1 MIIGPSG
8 TGKELVA
15 KALHRLSP
23 RRDQPFVPVHCG
35 AIPADLLEAE
45 LFGSLKGSFTG
56 ADRDRMGVLETAHRG
71 VLFLDEIGEMPPPMQ
86 VKLLR
91 FLQEGSFTPV
101 GGRETRHVDVRV
113 ICATHRDLATMVA
126 EGRFRADLYYRLN
139 VVRIEVP
146 PLRERREDIPLLV
159 HHFLRKHR
167 GEGAGG
173 LGIEDDALELLASAE
188 WPGNV
193 RELENAIESALAL
206 APGPRLRA
214 ADLRP
219 GRVRASQAPAGLGTD
234 LPLSLAD
241 YERAAIER
249 ALRECGGD
257 AAAAAKRLRLGRS
270 TFYRKLAR
278 HGITPARRG
287 AGSGQAIR

>member
-1 MIIGPSG
+1 MADGG
-8 TGKELVA
+8 T
-15 KALHRLSP
+15 
-23 RRDQPFVPVHCG
+23 
-35 AIPADLLEAE
+35 
-45 LFGSLKGSFTG
+45 
-56 ADRDRMGVLETAHRG
+56 
-71 VLFLDEIGEMPPPMQ
+71 LFLDEVGEIPASVQ
-86 VKLLR
+86 AKLLR
-91 FLQEGSFTPV
+91 ALQHKEVRPV
-101 GGRETRHVDVRV
+101 GSSRTVPVDLRV
-113 ICATHRDLATMVA
+113 ICATHRDLAAMVA

-146 PLRERREDIPLLV
+146 PLRDRREDIPLLV

-167 GEGAGG
+167 GEGAAG
-173 LGIEDDALELLASAE
+173 LGIEDDALELLATAE

-206 APGPRLRA
+206 ARGPRLRA

-219 GRVRASQAPAGLGTD
+219 GRVRASQAPPALGMD

-241 YERAAIER
+241 YERAAMER

-257 AAAAAKRLRLGRS
+257 AAAAARRLGLGRS

-287 AGSGQAIR
+287 AASGQAIR

>member
-1 MIIGPSG
+1 
-8 TGKELVA
+8 V
-15 KALHRLSP
+15 
-23 RRDQPFVPVHCG
+23 DCG
-35 AIPADLLEAE
+35 ALPETIIESE
-45 LFGSLKGSFTG
+45 LFGHEKGAFTG
-56 ADRDRMGVLETAHRG
+56 ALGSQGLFRMADGGT
-71 VLFLDEIGEMPPPMQ
+71 LFLDEVGEIPASVQ
-86 VKLLR
+86 AKLLR
-91 FLQEGSFTPV
+91 ALQHKEVRPV
-101 GGRETRHVDVRV
+101 GSSRTVPVDLRV